1 MHRLICT
8 CIQRRVRISWVI
20 WRWKSN
26 KQARDINGRLF
37 FRIALDET
45 IANTYFLVPFYCFR
59 HLIHCLEISGILG
72 MRTIY
77 EQFEAEIAKK
87 LRTGQPQPK
96 VTGSYKK
103 KRVGLEIWLGLVLV
117 LVVFP

>member
-1 MHRLICT
+1 MLELAGSSGAG
-8 CIQRRVRISWVI
+8 RVISKLVTLTD
-20 WRWKSN
+20 
-26 KQARDINGRLF
+26 AYF